1 MQFLRVRDVA
11 ARTAR
16 SQSQLY
22 KEVQR
27 GLFPKPMNIGTGG
40 RTMSAWQE
48 SEIERMMKAIVRGAT
63 NAELETVARQIE
75 QDRESA

>member
-11 ARTAR
+11 DRTAR

-22 KEVQR
+22 KEISR
-27 GLFPKPMNIGTGG
+27 GLFPKPMNIGTG